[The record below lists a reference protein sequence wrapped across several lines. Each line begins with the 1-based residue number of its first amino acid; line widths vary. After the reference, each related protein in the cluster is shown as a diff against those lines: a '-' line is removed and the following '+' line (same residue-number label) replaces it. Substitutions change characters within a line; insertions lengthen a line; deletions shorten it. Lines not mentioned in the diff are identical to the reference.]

1 MQKRCVLGYVGIIAT
16 LVTVGV
22 VGFLGIPAYAQTS
35 SSKNYQAVELQFGSS
50 TNEESCSNKY
60 CSRFSI
66 GELNSGGSTS
76 AAFGTATYSE
86 PVIEMIIEAGTSH
99 LGNLTTEEAAA
110 KTAIVKVRNYQ
121 TGGYQIM
128 VYGKT
133 PSYGSH
139 YLSPITSPTTSRP
152 GTEQFGINLVKNT
165 LPVVGENIKQVPI
178 TDEGSASDIYGE
190 VMPNYSTPDLF
201 TYVDGDVVARSVSD
215 TGGSDYT
222 ISMIM
227 NISSATPAGHY
238 AGDFSILLVP
248 AY

>member
-1 MQKRCVLGYVGIIAT
+1 MQKRRVLGYVGVLSALI
-16 LVTVGV
+16 TVGV
-22 VGFLGIPAYAQTS
+22 ICVYSMPAKAQTS

-50 TNEESCSNKY
+50 ANEESCSSKY
-60 CSRFSI
+60 CSSFTI
-66 GELNSGGSTS
+66 GELSSGGSTS
-76 AAFGTATYSE
+76 AAFGVAKYSE
-86 PVIEMIIEAGTSH
+86 PVIEMIIEAGASH
-99 LGNLTTEEAAA
+99 LGNLTTEEAAT

-121 TGGYQIM
+121 TGGYHLQ

-133 PSYGSH
+133 PAYNSH

-178 TDEGSASDIYGE
+178 TDDGLVSDIYGE